1 MTELKG
7 QLRRYAEAVLDGVPA
22 IPLAEV
28 RNHRPSHRGGV
39 LKSHRVRGPSIA
51 VLLAAIVALVAM
63 VAMTGTTSP
72 SHNGNPASGRNG
84 NPASGQNIY
93 HGAGWSIRVPHGWH
107 VLRFNASKDGV
118 SAVGVQLS
126 NVRLPRPAIIHGF
139 PIQVNGRVLPPRGI
153 ALIVAT
159 DDDPTLSHGRVVA
172 LPASPRDWSTGSAT
186 AGQPYV
192 MYLWFRTAGGVFLA
206 SAKVGAHASSAAQKA
221 LASASRSLTSSG
233 K

>member
-1 MTELKG
+1 
-7 QLRRYAEAVLDGVPA
+7 
-22 IPLAEV
+22 
-28 RNHRPSHRGGV
+28 
-39 LKSHRVRGPSIA
+39 
-51 VLLAAIVALVAM
+51 LAAIVALVAM

-72 SHNGNPASGRNG
+72 SHNGNL
-84 NPASGQNIY
+84 ASGQNIY

-107 VLRFNASKDGV
+107 VLRFNESKDGV

-126 NVRLPRPAIIHGF
+126 NVRLPRPAIIRGF
-139 PIQVNGRVLPPRGI
+139 PIQVNGRVLPPQGI

-192 MYLWFRTAGGVFLA
+192 MYLWFRTAEGVFLA